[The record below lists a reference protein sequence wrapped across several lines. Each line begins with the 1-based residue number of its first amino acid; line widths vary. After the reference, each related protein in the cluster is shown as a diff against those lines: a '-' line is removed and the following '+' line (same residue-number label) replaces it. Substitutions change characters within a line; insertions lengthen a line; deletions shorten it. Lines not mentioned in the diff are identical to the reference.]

1 MGCLIEVESLPC
13 NGNLQR
19 KARTT
24 DDRYSIVE
32 SPNHQK
38 NVLEINLVKM
48 INC

>member
-19 KARTT
+19 KAKTT
-24 DDRYSIVE
+24 DYKYSIAE

-38 NVLEINLVKM
+38 VY
-48 INC
+48 